1 MALKRLQNRY
11 NLASMPDVDFQSTR
25 QRHYEIVLK
34 DLFDAEPHMESHRL
48 FQFVC
53 TLVRAGGLELGGFD
67 PWYESKA
74 IIEDLRNLALIELPS
89 DRFPDPQKT
98 RIRLALLAYCTLTEM
113 DLPYMLVA
121 NLLRLRIGN
130 KYHVDPFH
138 DLAQRR
144 PLKKSQAFGTVVP
157 PTAKQKLKRI
167 SELAKQ
173 ANMVPVGVA
182 FEETHDAVLRNAVY
196 HSDFILHFSLPTWWP
211 LALWKDETCRPAT

>member
-1 MALKRLQNRY
+1 
-11 NLASMPDVDFQSTR
+11 
-25 QRHYEIVLK
+25 
-34 DLFDAEPHMESHRL
+34 
-48 FQFVC
+48 
-53 TLVRAGGLELGGFD
+53 
-67 PWYESKA
+67 
-74 IIEDLRNLALIELPS
+74 
-89 DRFPDPQKT
+89 
-98 RIRLALLAYCTLTEM
+98 
-113 DLPYMLVA
+113 MLVA